1 MCQVRHQLVYESY
14 RSRLLWPDGWW
25 PQEGG
30 ASQGQRRGTGTGNP
44 ASSPEIKGALFSRH
58 CPRQGIP
65 FRVCLVLLSLP
76 DLQLSSALS
85 SQFPARYGGPSA
97 VSLLPPEAGLPV
109 AAAREALGRRSKK
122 ERPPGAPPA
131 LGPQTWYEERRHH
144 LIQLPAGSPGVTDL
158 TCLELSILGP

>member
-1 MCQVRHQLVYESY
+1 MARWLVAPRGWGKPRPEERHRHRKSSFLARDKGGFVLQALPTPRNSIQGLLGSTVSSRSPALLGSQLSV
-14 RSRLLWPDGWW
+14 
-25 PQEGG
+25 
-30 ASQGQRRGTGTGNP
+30 
-44 ASSPEIKGALFSRH
+44 SSPLRGS
-58 CPRQGIP
+58 
-65 FRVCLVLLSLP
+65 
-76 DLQLSSALS
+76 
-85 SQFPARYGGPSA
+85 SA